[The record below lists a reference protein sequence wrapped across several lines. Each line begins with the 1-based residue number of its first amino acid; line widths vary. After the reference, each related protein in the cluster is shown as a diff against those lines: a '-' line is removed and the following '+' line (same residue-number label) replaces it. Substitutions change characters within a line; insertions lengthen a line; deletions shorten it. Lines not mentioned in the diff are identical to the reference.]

1 MLDGDV
7 TDITEAQSLSF
18 SPHYIDVYLS
28 SWGPGDDGA
37 TLEGPGPLALR
48 TLQNAVKNVREN
60 RKNVG
65 FVFKIML
72 YIEFECFFLLFFL
85 PKTQSINLKMK
96 NNHGKIVSYEKIYV
110 FINS

>member
-72 YIEFECFFLLFFL
+72 YIEFECLFVFTIDL
-85 PKTQSINLKMK
+85 IDPVVNLKK
-96 NNHGKIVSYEKIYV
+96 
-110 FINS
+110 

>member
-65 FVFKIML
+65 FVFQMML
-72 YIEFECFFLLFFL
+72 YIEFECLFFFTIDL
-85 PKTQSINLKMK
+85 IDPVVNLKK
-96 NNHGKIVSYEKIYV
+96 
-110 FINS
+110 